1 MKDKKNTLSVN
12 FQSSHNSILFSNS
25 VWRLWNFGWK
35 WRSVSQGEKRW
46 VFSFHLFFIVWW
58 SRIVYVCVV
67 GDKACPFNRRTI
79 IGRTLVE
86 IPFMSVWILLG
97 RPFLE
102 CGNDVWGFG
111 NTSVI
116 DFIAISFYCKKI
128 RSLSQI
134 INIDSSIVVISLPG
148 KFEC

>member
-1 MKDKKNTLSVN
+1 MHFKSNESKNTREERKICSEAQENTLSVK
-12 FQSSHNSILFSNS
+12 FQSSHYSILISNS

-35 WRSVSQGEKRW
+35 WRSVSQGAKRW

-58 SRIVYVCVV
+58 SRIVSMCVV

-79 IGRTLVE
+79 IGRLLDDIPFTSVE
-86 IPFMSVWILLG
+86 ILLKG
-97 RPFLE
+97 QPFLE

-116 DFIAISFYCKKI
+116 DLITISFYCK
-128 RSLSQI
+128 
-134 INIDSSIVVISLPG
+134 
-148 KFEC
+148 